1 MNCKEAGIYLCI
13 IIFIILL
20 FLYYFQTNV
29 SEDNID
35 INQYKINTKK
45 LVNLE
50 DKFNIKNYDIINDNV
65 IIHNTYKKELIN
77 LKKNKE
83 LIDYEE
89 LNKKNNLLII
99 RNKEIE
105 QNSKKLKILE
115 FNKKINKLKYNIKS
129 FKLSSKIELQDFLND
144 YNNNKI
150 SKNEI
155 KYLINN
161 LKTDLYNN
169 NKIINTLKQNPDND
183 IPYEYI
189 EDYNKLLDIKNI
201 LIQKKINI
209 FLKFK

>member
-1 MNCKEAGIYLCI
+1 M
-13 IIFIILL
+13 
-20 FLYYFQTNV
+20 YYFQTNV

>member
-1 MNCKEAGIYLCI
+1 MNCKEAVIYLCI

-45 LVNLE
+45 LVNLD

-99 RNKEIE
+99 KNKEIE

-155 KYLINN
+155 KYLINH

>member
-1 MNCKEAGIYLCI
+1 MNCKVAGVYLFISILI
-13 IIFIILL
+13 III
-20 FLYYFQTNV
+20 FLYYFQTNIN
-29 SEDNID
+29 EDNID

-45 LVNLE
+45 VINLD
-50 DKFNIKNYDIINDNV
+50 DKFNIKKYDIINDNV

-83 LIDYEE
+83 FIDYEE
-89 LNKKNNLLII
+89 NTKRNNLLILK
-99 RNKEIE
+99 NKKIE
-105 QNSKKLKILE
+105 ENSKKLKILE

-129 FKLSSKIELQDFLND
+129 FKISSKIELKDFLND
-144 YNNNKI
+144 FNNNKI

-161 LKTDLYNN
+161 LKIEFDKN
-169 NKIINTLKQNPDND
+169 NKIINTLTQNSDND

-189 EDYNKLLDIKNI
+189 EEYNRLLNIKNI
-201 LIQKKINI
+201 LIQKKMNI